1 MLSLEEEGR
10 NEDTELPES
19 RVKQRR
25 IKMITVWEIMGG
37 GMDIRLFLTPYN
49 LRFRAKLILHIFKN

>member
-1 MLSLEEEGR
+1 MLSLEEEER

-25 IKMITVWEIMGG
+25 IKMISVWEIMGG

-49 LRFRAKLILHIFKN
+49 LRF

>member
-1 MLSLEEEGR
+1 MLSLEEEER
-10 NEDTELPES
+10 NEDTELLES

-25 IKMITVWEIMGG
+25 IKMITVWEIMGS

-49 LRFRAKLILHIFKN
+49 LRF